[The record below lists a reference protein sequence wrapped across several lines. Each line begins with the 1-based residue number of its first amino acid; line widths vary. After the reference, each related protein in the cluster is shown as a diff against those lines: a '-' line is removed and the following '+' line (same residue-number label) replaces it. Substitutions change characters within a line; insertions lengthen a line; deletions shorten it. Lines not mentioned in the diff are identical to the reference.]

1 MTVRFAVIGLGYW
14 GQNYPRVLRA
24 LPGAELTAL
33 CDVDPGRL
41 ESASVRW
48 PGIPIFDRIDSL
60 FDAGIA
66 DAVIVGTPASTHFE
80 VASQALAAG
89 LHALVEKPLAGRSD
103 EAAKLDEE
111 ATSRGLVLLVGHTFL
126 FSPRVS
132 FIRDVIAAGELG
144 DIRYL
149 YSRRL
154 NLGKVRNDVDSLWN
168 FGPHDV
174 SIVMHLLGSAPV
186 RVAAQSLHIL
196 GRPVGDVSFVNLE
209 FPGPVWAHLHM
220 SWLDPKKVREMV
232 IVGSKQMLV
241 YDDVDGSE
249 PIRIYDAGVTP
260 DAEGVSFADY
270 AEFQL
275 AVRTGNVV
283 IPKISGEEPLARQ
296 CAHFIRCIEQGETPL
311 TPGSQGVEVVR
322 VLEAASR
329 SAERRG
335 TEVKLVPA

>member
-14 GQNYPRVLRA
+14 GQNYPRVLRD
-24 LPGAELTAL
+24 LPGATLAAL
-33 CDVDPGRL
+33 CDVDASQL
-41 ESASVRW
+41 ERAARRW
-48 PGIPIFDRIDSL
+48 PDIPTFDRIDSL
-60 FDAGIA
+60 FDSGVA

-80 VASQALAAG
+80 VASQALGAG
-89 LHALVEKPLAGRSD
+89 LHTLVEKPLASRSD
-103 EAAKLDEE
+103 EAAKLNEE
-111 ATSRGLVLLVGHTFL
+111 ALARGLVLLVGHTFL
-126 FSPRVS
+126 YSPRVEY
-132 FIRDVIAAGELG
+132 IRDVIAGGELG
-144 DIRYL
+144 SIRYL

-154 NLGKVRNDVDSLWN
+154 NLGKVRNDVDALWN

-174 SIVMHLLGSAPV
+174 SIVMHLLGSSPV
-186 RVAAQSLHIL
+186 RVGAQSLHCL

-232 IVGSKQMLV
+232 IVGSKRMLV

-249 PIRIYDAGVTP
+249 PIRIFDAGVTP

-270 AEFQL
+270 AEFQIN
-275 AVRTGNVV
+275 VRQGSVV
-283 IPKISGEEPLARQ
+283 SPKISGEEPLARQ
-296 CAHFIRCIEQGETPL
+296 CAHFIRCITQGETPI
-311 TPGSQGVEVVR
+311 TPASQGVEVVR
-322 VLEAASR
+322 VLEAATR

>member
-14 GQNYPRVLRA
+14 GQNYPRVLRD

-33 CDVDPGRL
+33 CDVDPERL
-41 ESASVRW
+41 ANASRRW
-48 PGIPIFDRIDSL
+48 PDIQTFDRIDSL
-60 FDAGIA
+60 LDAGVA
-66 DAVIVGTPASTHFE
+66 DAAIVGTPASTHFE

-89 LHALVEKPLAGRSD
+89 LHVLVEKPLAARSD

-111 ATSRGLVLLVGHTFL
+111 AASRGLVLLVGHTFL
-126 FSPRVS
+126 YSPRVEY
-132 FIRDVIAAGELG
+132 IRKVIDTGELG

-186 RVAAQSLHIL
+186 RVAAQSLHCL

-260 DAEGVSFADY
+260 DAEGVSFSDY

-283 IPKISGEEPLARQ
+283 IPKISGEEPLVRQ
-296 CAHFIRCIEQGETPL
+296 CAHFIRCIEEGEAPI
-311 TPGSQGVEVVR
+311 TPGSQGVDVVR

>member
-1 MTVRFAVIGLGYW
+1 VTVRFAVIGLGYW
-14 GQNYPRVLRA
+14 GQNYPRVLRD
-24 LPGAELTAL
+24 LPGAKLTAL
-33 CDVDPGRL
+33 CDVEAGTL
-41 ESASVRW
+41 ERAARRW
-48 PGIPIFDRIDSL
+48 PDIPTFERIDAL
-60 FDAGIA
+60 LDAGVA

-89 LHALVEKPLAGRSD
+89 LHTLVEKPLAARSD
-103 EAAKLDEE
+103 EASKLDEE
-111 ATSRGLVLLVGHTFL
+111 ARSRGLVLLVGHTFL
-126 FSPRVS
+126 YSPRVEY
-132 FIRDVIAAGELG
+132 IRKVIEAGDLG
-144 DIRYL
+144 TIRYL

-174 SIVMHLLGSAPV
+174 SIVMHLLGASPV
-186 RVAAQSLHIL
+186 RVASQSLHCL

-283 IPKISGEEPLARQ
+283 IPKISGEEPLVRQ
-296 CAHFIRCIEQGETPL
+296 CAHFIRCIEQGETPI